1 MYFNYLF
8 SRINNKKIIIMSDT
22 KHKDSSWKN
31 VKDWSQGKARLENGI
46 LQHPD
51 EDPKTS
57 VYNFMQNAV
66 TKRKELHIM
75 PFKQYEDMGKD
86 KA

>member
-1 MYFNYLF
+1 MSN
-8 SRINNKKIIIMSDT
+8 SKK
-22 KHKDSSWKN
+22 KDSSWKN
-31 VKDWSQGKARLENGI
+31 VEGWAKGKNRLEVGI

-57 VYNFMQNAV
+57 IINYMRGKT

-75 PFKQYEDMGKD
+75 SFGQFEKMGK
-86 KA
+86 

>member
-1 MYFNYLF
+1 
-8 SRINNKKIIIMSDT
+8 MSNT

-31 VKDWSQGKARLENGI
+31 VNDWSKGKSRLEVGI

-57 VYNFMQNAV
+57 VYNFMQKAK

-75 PFKQYEDMGKD
+75 PFGQYEKMGK
-86 KA
+86 

>member
-1 MYFNYLF
+1 
-8 SRINNKKIIIMSDT
+8 MSDNL
-22 KHKDSSWKN
+22 KHKDASWTN
-31 VKDWSQGKARLENGI
+31 IKDWAKGTARLEHGI

-57 VYNFMQNAV
+57 IYNFISGEK

-75 PFKQYEDMGKD
+75 PFGQFEKMGK
-86 KA
+86 